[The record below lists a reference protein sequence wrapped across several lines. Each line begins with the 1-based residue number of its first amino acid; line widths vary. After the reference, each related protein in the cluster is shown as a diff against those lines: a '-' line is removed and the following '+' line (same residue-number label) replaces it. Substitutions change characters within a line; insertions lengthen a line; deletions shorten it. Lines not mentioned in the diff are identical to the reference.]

1 MPGASRQTRTPSKP
15 HRVKPIIT
23 KADPQVKKRGL
34 KNEVQSFG
42 NHAQGVEAVSQGRGQ
57 LCRSPAPSTKQHIT
71 PAQSLVLAG
80 SALFLCPVMKV
91 YCQTSK
97 ACFPRICTG
106 IPRSEKR
113 SRCNAATSGGIFEGI
128 SPKVGTSSQVG
139 ASKSGLT
146 QPGSRRASQFCDS
159 AIRQTGQGA

>member
-1 MPGASRQTRTPSKP
+1 
-15 HRVKPIIT
+15 
-23 KADPQVKKRGL
+23 
-34 KNEVQSFG
+34 
-42 NHAQGVEAVSQGRGQ
+42 
-57 LCRSPAPSTKQHIT
+57 
-71 PAQSLVLAG
+71 
-80 SALFLCPVMKV
+80 MKV
-91 YCQTSK
+91 YCQTPK

-159 AIRQTGQGA
+159 AIRQTGQRVVIEIHSILRASNTSAILHRSMAVRQIDPLAACVDADTFLCRGVNLVHILVYRGSVSDTARIIKV